1 MATATYYMGGTTFS
15 FVHSKRIVSTLD
27 FSSSSFYKLNI
38 QREYCRDQTVFQL
51 ANGFV
56 IRVVSRSLLCAKWA
70 NECAL
75 LFCSRRQRT
84 PTTLRAKSKFD
95 CVADVL
101 RQIKTSRTIGAS
113 STVIVCVCMSCEHH
127 FLNHFAVFLPLS
139 ARLRQGA
146 YGAGWFSS
154 ESGYYWC
161 RLLMLIFSFICS
173 LVLLSSSWSSFMRI
187 RIVVAFILQTK
198 FTTTSDPFE
207 KARSAMTQQNYLNY

>member
-1 MATATYYMGGTTFS
+1 MCSASGSVRKCVGCDKVFLLFVPFDSDQQSKWQRRPTTWAAQHFPSSIPRES
-15 FVHSKRIVSTLD
+15 FPLWIFLLLL
-27 FSSSSFYKLNI
+27 FYKLNI

-113 STVIVCVCMSCEHH
+113 STVIVCVCMSCEHN

-139 ARLRQGA
+139 ARLRQSA
-146 YGAGWFSS
+146 YGAG
-154 ESGYYWC
+154 
-161 RLLMLIFSFICS
+161 
-173 LVLLSSSWSSFMRI
+173 
-187 RIVVAFILQTK
+187 
-198 FTTTSDPFE
+198 
-207 KARSAMTQQNYLNY
+207 